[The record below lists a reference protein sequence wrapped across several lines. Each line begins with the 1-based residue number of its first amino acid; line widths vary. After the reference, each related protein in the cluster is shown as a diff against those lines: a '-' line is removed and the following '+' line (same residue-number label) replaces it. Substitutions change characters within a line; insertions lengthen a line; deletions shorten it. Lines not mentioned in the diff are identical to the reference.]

1 VKQSVKKFIPCPRI
15 CPVEAVRVFLSVATS
30 LRGNTSFLF
39 VSSNGLCASKDTLQR
54 WVRDELLLAGIKA
67 SAGSCRSASTSLAF
81 EKSVP
86 INIIMSSAGWS
97 LENTFR
103 QFYQREVV

>member
-1 VKQSVKKFIPCPRI
+1 
-15 CPVEAVRVFLSVATS
+15 
-30 LRGNTSFLF
+30 
-39 VSSNGLCASKDTLQR
+39 VSSNGLRASKDTLQR
-54 WVRDELLLAGIKA
+54 WVRDELLAGIKA

-86 INIIMSSAGWS
+86 INIIMRSAGWS

-103 QFYQREVV
+103 QFYQLEVVRSEEPLNLVDAF